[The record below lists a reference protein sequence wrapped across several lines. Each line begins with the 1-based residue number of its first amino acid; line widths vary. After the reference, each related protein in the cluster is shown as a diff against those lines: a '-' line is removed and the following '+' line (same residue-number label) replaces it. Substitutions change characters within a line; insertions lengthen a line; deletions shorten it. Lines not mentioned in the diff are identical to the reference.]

1 MVNHKNSGGLATKDN
16 VSITQDEI
24 SHDEISQ
31 SDTPYIDISLDID
44 EEEVQRRNNSKWFQ
58 VKKFWWDGTGK
69 HPKEQQYLMKL
80 DFFLLT
86 SSCLGYFIKNL
97 NQTNVTTAFV
107 NGMDEYYGMNK
118 NQYNYLL
125 TMFTIGYI
133 IGQIPSNMLLH
144 KISIRYYLG
153 GLEIFWAFLTL
164 IMMFGVYPW
173 CTL

>member
-1 MVNHKNSGGLATKDN
+1 MANHKNSGGLATKDN

-80 DFFLLT
+80 IFL
-86 SSCLGYFIKNL
+86 INI
-97 NQTNVTTAFV
+97 V
-107 NGMDEYYGMNK
+107 
-118 NQYNYLL
+118 
-125 TMFTIGYI
+125 
-133 IGQIPSNMLLH
+133 
-144 KISIRYYLG
+144 
-153 GLEIFWAFLTL
+153 
-164 IMMFGVYPW
+164 MFGVLYQELEPNECNYCLCQW
-173 CTL
+173 YG